1 MSAIEI
7 REQLHK
13 YIDSSADD
21 IIAAVYSLF
30 KTYNNVNISSDKNTD
45 IDHYNN
51 EIDKAMHEIDNG
63 IYKNHEDVKKAL
75 FTK

>member
-13 YIDSSADD
+13 YIDSSPDD

-51 EIDKAMHEIDNG
+51 EIDQAMQEIDNG

>member
-13 YIDSSADD
+13 YIDSSPDD
-21 IIAAVYSLF
+21 LITAVYALF
-30 KTYNNVNISSDKNTD
+30 KTYDTVNISSDQNMD
-45 IDHYNN
+45 IDLYNE
-51 EIDKAMHEIDNG
+51 EIDKAMLEMDSG
-63 IYKNHEDVKKAL
+63 IHMSHDDVKKAL